1 MISYSKGD
9 VIIGY
14 SKNEIEILNWGSNLF
29 ELVELL

>member
-9 VIIGY
+9 VIIEY
-14 SKNEIEILNWGSNLF
+14 SKNEIEIRKWGSNLF